1 MLISFS
7 ILEITILFCFTF
19 FEAQN
24 LDHILQQ
31 TVASPSK
38 VPMTIDE
45 RKRIGQVLCYSMFTI
60 LRKQKSG
67 AHQAGPAFFLIPI
80 HFQF

>member
-31 TVASPSK
+31 TVDSPSK

-45 RKRIGQVLCYSMFTI
+45 RMRIG
-60 LRKQKSG
+60 
-67 AHQAGPAFFLIPI
+67 
-80 HFQF
+80 